1 MCVVVCVC
9 VCVCVVCVCVCV
21 CEHEA
26 PQKHPKVENAVSY
39 VLTVD
44 DDGPV
49 LVEVSLD
56 HTHFLIH
63 PQLRLPSCCPLHER
77 RGSEASV
84 T

>member
-1 MCVVVCVC
+1 MESPHNSQKQSCVC
-9 VCVCVVCVCVCV
+9 VCMCVCVCV
-21 CEHEA
+21 CE
-26 PQKHPKVENAVSY
+26 KVENTVSY

-44 DDGPV
+44 EDGPV

-63 PQLRLPSCCPLHER
+63 PQLRLPSCFPLHER